1 MSTSVIPQ
9 PTQAAMLGSTP
20 SNSSLMQI
28 KNNQDALMN
37 LKKVGGKGKR
47 GSKGKRGAKG
57 KRGGAATGT
66 VPIPIITAPYTS
78 ANGAG
83 QDTTSQQQVMAK
95 LALQSN
101 ANSEFDKLAVKNGG
115 SRKSTAKKSR
125 TKKSR
130 SKKSRSKKSRTKKSR
145 KSKKR
150 R

>member
-47 GSKGKRGAKG
+47 GSKGKRG
-57 KRGGAATGT
+57 GAAAGT
-66 VPIPIITAPYTS
+66 VAVPILTAPYTS

-115 SRKSTAKKSR
+115 YR
-125 TKKSR
+125 KSR
-130 SKKSRSKKSRTKKSR
+130 SKKSRTKKSRTKKSR

-150 R
+150 RYHR

>member
-1 MSTSVIPQ
+1 MSTIPQ

-28 KNNQDALMN
+28 KNNQNALMN

-47 GSKGKRGAKG
+47 GSKGKRGGDSTVA
-57 KRGGAATGT
+57 
-66 VPIPIITAPYTS
+66 VPILTTPYTS

-115 SRKSTAKKSR
+115 SRKSR

-130 SKKSRSKKSRTKKSR
+130 TRKSRSNKSR

-150 R
+150 RYRR

>member
-47 GSKGKRGAKG
+47 GSKGKRGTKG
-57 KRGGAATGT
+57 KRGGAAAGT
-66 VPIPIITAPYTS
+66 VAVPILTAPYTS

-115 SRKSTAKKSR
+115 SRKS
-125 TKKSR
+125 
-130 SKKSRSKKSRTKKSR
+130 RTKKSR

-150 R
+150 RYHR